1 MNPLWTAD
9 CAVKDLT
16 SQNVSHDIW
25 ATKDTQPSTAGFFQ
39 QLNCQPW
46 ASLAVCE
53 HRLGAQRARHALR
66 LNEPQ
71 KDQASMTAD
80 ANKNV
85 IRGGL

>member
-1 MNPLWTAD
+1 MNPPWTAD
-9 CAVKDLT
+9 CVVKNLT
-16 SQNVSHDIW
+16 SQNVSPDIW
-25 ATKDTQPSTAGFFQ
+25 ATKDTQLSTAGFFQ
-39 QLNCQPW
+39 QLSCQPR
-46 ASLAVCE
+46 ASLAVYA
-53 HRLGAQRARHALR
+53 HRLGAQRARQALQ